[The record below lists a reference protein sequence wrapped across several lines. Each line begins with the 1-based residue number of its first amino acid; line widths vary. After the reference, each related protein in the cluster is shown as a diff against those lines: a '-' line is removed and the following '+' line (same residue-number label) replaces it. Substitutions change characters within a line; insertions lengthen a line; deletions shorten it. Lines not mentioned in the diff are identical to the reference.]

1 MRRKEFG
8 EENINVQEVKGSRS
22 LRIEVHSEV
31 LANNKYDSEAAR
43 NEIDL

>member
-1 MRRKEFG
+1 L
-8 EENINVQEVKGSRS
+8 RS
-22 LRIEVHSEV
+22 EVHSEV